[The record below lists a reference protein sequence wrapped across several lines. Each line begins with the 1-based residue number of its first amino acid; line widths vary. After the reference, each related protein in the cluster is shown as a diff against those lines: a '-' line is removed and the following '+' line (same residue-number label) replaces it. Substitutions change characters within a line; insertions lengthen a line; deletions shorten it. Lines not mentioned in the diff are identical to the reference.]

1 MNSDELISILS
12 RHTLKEEIIESDSI
26 VIDLDL
32 NGDDLDE
39 LYFDLIDNYGIDLT
53 VMGNIERYFHSE
65 AELLDLLYP
74 YKWIMNKIGLRKEPA
89 RRILQP
95 LLVSDLI
102 KFVNYASK
110 KVNY

>member
-12 RHTLKEEIIESDSI
+12 KHTLKEEIIESDSI
-26 VIDLDL
+26 FIDLDL

-39 LYFDLIDNYGIDLT
+39 LYFDLIDNYGIDLKDI
-53 VMGNIERYFHSE
+53 GNIESYFHSE
-65 AELLDLLYP
+65 GELLDLLYP
-74 YKWIMNKIGLRKEPA
+74 YKWMMNKIGLRKEPA

-102 KFVNYASK
+102 KFVNSK
-110 KVNY
+110 KRNA

>member
-12 RHTLKEEIIESDSI
+12 KHSLKKEIIESDSI

-39 LYFDLIDNYGIDLT
+39 LYFDLIDNYGIDLKGI
-53 VMGNIERYFHSE
+53 GNLESCCHSE
-65 AELLDLLYP
+65 GELLDLLYL
-74 YKWIMNKIGLRKEPA
+74 YKWLMHKFGLRKEPA
-89 RRILQP
+89 RRILQQ

-102 KFVNYASK
+102 KFVRSQERNA
-110 KVNY
+110 